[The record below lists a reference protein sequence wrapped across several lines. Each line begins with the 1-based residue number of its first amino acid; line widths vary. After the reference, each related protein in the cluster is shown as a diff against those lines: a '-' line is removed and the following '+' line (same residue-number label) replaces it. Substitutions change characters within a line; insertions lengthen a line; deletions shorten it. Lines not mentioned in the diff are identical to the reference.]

1 MKKILVA
8 TDFSARSDRALRRAT
23 LLAKE
28 FKAAVSLIHVVDDDR
43 PKRIVDVERESTSA
57 LLHEQARSVREID
70 GVDCSADVVLGTP
83 SSEIIKAVG
92 ASLADVLVIGPHR
105 HHAFLDVFVGTT
117 AERTIRSSR
126 HPLLVASGV
135 PAGFYRHVLV
145 AVDLSDCSG
154 DALSIVAAL
163 GLDKHAAVSV
173 VYVFSAPAKSYMVAA
188 SASNEEIKDYLAS
201 EEKRAAGELAEFM
214 RVLEFPPVRQ
224 VLKFNESSVAH
235 VICATAREVSAD
247 LIVVGTRGRTGL
259 AKFLLGSVAEEV
271 LHISDRDVLAVPPRS
286 RS

>member
-8 TDFSARSDRALRRAT
+8 TDFSTRSDRAVRRAT
-23 LLAKE
+23 LLAKKFE
-28 FKAAVSLIHVVDDDR
+28 AAVSLIHVVDDDR
-43 PKRIVDVERESTSA
+43 PKRIVDAERESTSM
-57 LLHEQARSVREID
+57 LLSEQAQSMREID
-70 GVDCSADVVLGTP
+70 GVDCSANVVLGTP
-83 SSEIIKAVG
+83 SDEIIKAAE
-92 ASLADVLVIGPHR
+92 ASMADVLVIGPHR

-135 PAGFYRHVLV
+135 PASFYRHVLV
-145 AVDLSDCSG
+145 AVDLSECSG
-154 DALSIVAAL
+154 DALRIVAGL

-173 VYVFSAPAKSYMVAA
+173 VYVFSAPAKSYMTVA
-188 SASNEEIKDYLAS
+188 SASNEEIKDYVAS

-214 RVLEFPPVRQ
+214 RGPEFSPARQ
-224 VLKFNESSVAH
+224 LLKFNESSVAH

-247 LIVVGTRGRTGL
+247 LIVVGTRGRTGVT
-259 AKFLLGSVAEEV
+259 KFLLGSVAEEV
-271 LHISDRDVLAVPPRS
+271 LHISDRDVLAIPPRR

>member
-8 TDFSARSDRALRRAT
+8 TDFSTRSDRAVRRAT
-23 LLAKE
+23 LLAKK
-28 FKAAVSLIHVVDDDR
+28 FKAVVSLVHVVDDDR
-43 PKRIVDVERESTSA
+43 PKRIVDAELQSTST
-57 LLHEQARSVREID
+57 LLGEQAQSMREID
-70 GVDCSADVVLGTP
+70 GVDCSADVLLGTP
-83 SSEIIKAVG
+83 SNEIIKAAE
-92 ASLADVLVIGPHR
+92 ASMADVLVIGPHR
-105 HHAFLDVFVGTT
+105 HRAFLDVFVGTT

-154 DALSIVAAL
+154 DALRIVTDL
-163 GLDKHAAVSV
+163 GLDKHAAVSIV
-173 VYVFSAPAKSYMVAA
+173 HVFSAPAKSYMTVA
-188 SASNEEIKDYLAS
+188 SAGKEEIKDYMAS

-214 RVLEFPPVRQ
+214 RIREFPPVRQ

-247 LIVVGTRGRTGL
+247 LIVVGTRGRTGV
-259 AKFLLGSVAEEV
+259 AKFLLGSVVEEV
-271 LHISDRDVLAVPPRS
+271 LHISDRDVLAVPPR
-286 RS
+286 RSP